1 MQPEPAQ
8 TADLS
13 ISGSHLISSL
23 CKTFLCYLLAPFSF
37 YSVNVIE
44 RAKTVMCTWDHM
56 SPDNIVDY
64 YRFLVNLLYIFLQM
78 LKLQE
83 F

>member
-1 MQPEPAQ
+1 
-8 TADLS
+8 
-13 ISGSHLISSL
+13 
-23 CKTFLCYLLAPFSF
+23 
-37 YSVNVIE
+37 
-44 RAKTVMCTWDHM
+44 MCTWDHM
-56 SPDNIVDY
+56 SPDNIVDH